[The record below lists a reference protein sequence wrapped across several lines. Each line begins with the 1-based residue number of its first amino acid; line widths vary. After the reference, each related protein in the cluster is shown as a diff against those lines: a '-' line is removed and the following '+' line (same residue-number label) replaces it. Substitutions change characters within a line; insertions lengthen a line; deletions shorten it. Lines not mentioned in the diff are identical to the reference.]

1 MKTLNEIQQE
11 ILINANIPKNEINDW
26 IYNNQVSFLIFLFMI
41 FLLVLATILAIRR

>member
-11 ILINANIPKNEINDW
+11 ILINANIPMIGFIIIK
-26 IYNNQVSFLIFLFMI
+26 VSFLIFLFMI